1 MAGERKKGEGAGCPT
16 LPIDDLYVAMKQDK
30 KVKAGKITFAL
41 PTAIGECTFVND
53 IGERE
58 IKEVIESL
66 GR

>member
-53 IGERE
+53 ISERE
-58 IKEVIESL
+58 IKEAMESL